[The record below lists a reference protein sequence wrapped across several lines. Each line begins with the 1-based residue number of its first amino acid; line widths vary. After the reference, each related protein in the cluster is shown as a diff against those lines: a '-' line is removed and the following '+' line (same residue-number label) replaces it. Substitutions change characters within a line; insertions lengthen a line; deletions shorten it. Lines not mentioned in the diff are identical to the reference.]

1 MKVTHLLTCL
11 FLCITSVVLA
21 QDKSEAL
28 AQKVADPWL
37 ALVDKG
43 QYAET
48 WQQASA
54 AFKQQLTSDKWKE
67 ALVSARTP
75 FGKVVKRTLG
85 SAQYTTS
92 LPNAPAGEYVVL
104 QYQSAFEN
112 KSSATETVFMMKDA
126 DKQWR
131 PVGYFIK

>member
-1 MKVTHLLTCL
+1 MKVTHLFTFL
-11 FLCITSVVLA
+11 FLCITSVVFA
-21 QDKSEAL
+21 QDKPEAL
-28 AQKVADPWL
+28 AQKVADPWV
-37 ALVDKG
+37 ALVDQG

-48 WQQASA
+48 WQQASS
-54 AFKQQLTSDKWKE
+54 AFKQQITADKWNE
-67 ALVSARTP
+67 ALVSVRTP
-75 FGKVVKRTLG
+75 IGKVTKRTLS

-104 QYQSAFEN
+104 QYQSAFEKKN
-112 KSSATETVFMMKDA
+112 PATETVIMMKDA